1 MAITN
6 KKTNI
11 QKPTL
16 IDIDVYDR
24 KNFLGETLI
33 HSEADAVNN
42 AITTYLVSKRG
53 FYLYSELF
61 GSPLDILEF
70 KNLDILQFTNYGQR
84 IASQIEGNFGR
95 FITDVSVTLVPQYET
110 QTIEITL
117 QYLSLLDNVKV
128 TSKVVKRATTFK
140 YAEEKTFIDITLDG
154 NNLVKWVEL
163 EVLNQPKSA
172 LLYDAKVQSW
182 VWSVYKL
189 VNLTDPNTTLWKDV
203 QEVIFE
209 YNSKV

>member
-1 MAITN
+1 MAIVNN
-6 KKTNI
+6 KLKI
-11 QKPTL
+11 QKPIL
-16 IDIDVYDR
+16 IDIDLYDR
-24 KNFLGETLI
+24 KNFLGETLV

-42 AITTYLVSKRG
+42 AVTAYLVSKRG
-53 FYLYSELF
+53 TYLYSDLF

-70 KNLDILQFTNYGQR
+70 KNLDLLQFTNYSQR
-84 IASQIEGNFGR
+84 ISGQIESNFGR
-95 FITDVSVTLVPQYET
+95 YITDVSVTLTPQYET

-117 QYLSLLDNVKV
+117 QYLSLLNNTTV
-128 TSKVVKRATTFK
+128 TSKVVKKVNTFK
-140 YAEEKTFIDITLDG
+140 YAEEKTYIDVTLTD
-154 NNLVKWVEL
+154 NNLLRWIEI

-189 VNLTDPNTTLWKDV
+189 VNLTDPNTGLWKDL
-203 QEVIFE
+203 QEIIFE

>member
-1 MAITN
+1 MAIVNN
-6 KKTNI
+6 KLKI
-11 QKPTL
+11 QKPIL
-16 IDIDVYDR
+16 IDIDLYDR
-24 KNFLGETLI
+24 KNFLGETLV

-42 AITTYLVSKRG
+42 AVTTYLISKRG
-53 FYLYSELF
+53 FYLYSDLF

-70 KNLDILQFTNYGQR
+70 KNLDLLQFTNYSQR
-84 IASQIEGNFGR
+84 ISGQIESNFGR
-95 FITDVSVTLVPQYET
+95 YIADVSVTLTPQYET

-117 QYLSLLDNVKV
+117 QYLSLLNNTTV
-128 TSKVVKRATTFK
+128 TSKVVKRVNTFK
-140 YAEEKTFIDITLDG
+140 YAEEKTYVDVTLTD
-154 NNLVKWVEL
+154 NNLLRWVEI

-189 VNLTDPNTTLWKDV
+189 VNLTDPNTSLWKDL
-203 QEVIFE
+203 QEIIFE